1 MSPSN
6 WNQEKRVLTVAGWI
20 SCYINKLILIRFIL
34 FWMKIIKKKV
44 KLEGF
49 PIILL
54 SLSGRG
60 SSPYTSKNNCCFYI
74 WSCHCISLKL
84 LNSNVFFKMSLS
96 NDFIFFCCVIPG
108 SAPFNIL
115 SLDNA
120 TVKLLNLSFRNFK
133 SVLKKFCQIFFF

>member
-1 MSPSN
+1 MCSFSHDWMSPSN

-60 SSPYTSKNNCCFYI
+60 SSPYTSKNDCCFYI

-96 NDFIFFCCVIPG
+96 NDFIFFAV
-108 SAPFNIL
+108 SYQAVRH
-115 SLDNA
+115 S
-120 TVKLLNLSFRNFK
+120 
-133 SVLKKFCQIFFF
+133 IFSRSIMPQ